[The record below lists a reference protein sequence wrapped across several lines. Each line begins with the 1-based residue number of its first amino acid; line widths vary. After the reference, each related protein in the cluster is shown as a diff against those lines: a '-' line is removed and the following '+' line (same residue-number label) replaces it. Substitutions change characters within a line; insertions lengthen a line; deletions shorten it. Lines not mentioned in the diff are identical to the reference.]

1 MISTWSAEKQKKN
14 PTGWKYIEILFAGC
28 SFWKHVRSSNKY
40 FKNTFKRK
48 LTRAGIPE
56 NRPNR

>member
-1 MISTWSAEKQKKN
+1 MISTWSAAKQKKSH
-14 PTGWKYIEILFAGC
+14 GLEIHRVFAGC